1 MSLFPVIVVFGLSF
15 PPIFFELL
23 LSLAI
28 FWLVRRMLVPTGI
41 YDFVWH
47 PALFNTALY
56 CCLFYLISRLF
67 CNFAFFSGLIGA
79 QFWAERAQP
88 KSPELDAKL
97 LVSC

>member
-1 MSLFPVIVVFGLSF
+1 MAVSLSPGSLCPFLRRHRLKVVACTLLKIKVNMSLFPVIVVFGLSF

-23 LSLAI
+23 LSLAV
-28 FWLVRRMLVPTGI
+28 FWLVRRVLVPTGI

-67 CNFAFFSGLIGA
+67 
-79 QFWAERAQP
+79 
-88 KSPELDAKL
+88 
-97 LVSC
+97 V

>member
-1 MSLFPVIVVFGLSF
+1 MSLSPGSSLPFSAVTYARKSITCTLLSYQVNMSLFPVIVVFGLSF

-28 FWLVRRMLVPTGI
+28 FWLVRRVLVPTGI

-56 CCLFYLISRLF
+56 CCLFYLITRLF
-67 CNFAFFSGLIGA
+67 
-79 QFWAERAQP
+79 
-88 KSPELDAKL
+88 
-97 LVSC
+97 V

>member
-1 MSLFPVIVVFGLSF
+1 MSLSPGVSCPSLQRCSLTIYRLLSLRNQGQHESVSVIVVFGLSF

-67 CNFAFFSGLIGA
+67 
-79 QFWAERAQP
+79 
-88 KSPELDAKL
+88 
-97 LVSC
+97 V

>member
-47 PALFNTALY
+47 PALSNTALY

-67 CNFAFFSGLIGA
+67 
-79 QFWAERAQP
+79 
-88 KSPELDAKL
+88 
-97 LVSC
+97 V

>member
-1 MSLFPVIVVFGLSF
+1 MGGGKAQQFSDRFLVDLSF

-47 PALFNTALY
+47 PALFNTA
-56 CCLFYLISRLF
+56 
-67 CNFAFFSGLIGA
+67 
-79 QFWAERAQP
+79 
-88 KSPELDAKL
+88 
-97 LVSC
+97 

>member
-1 MSLFPVIVVFGLSF
+1 SF

-28 FWLVRRMLVPTGI
+28 FWLVHRLLVPTGI

-67 CNFAFFSGLIGA
+67 
-79 QFWAERAQP
+79 
-88 KSPELDAKL
+88 
-97 LVSC
+97 V

>member
-1 MSLFPVIVVFGLSF
+1 MLLSPGFPCPSLRRQMLKIITPALSTTKVNMSLFPVIVVFGLSF

-28 FWLVRRMLVPTGI
+28 FWLVRRVLVPTGI

-67 CNFAFFSGLIGA
+67 
-79 QFWAERAQP
+79 
-88 KSPELDAKL
+88 
-97 LVSC
+97 V